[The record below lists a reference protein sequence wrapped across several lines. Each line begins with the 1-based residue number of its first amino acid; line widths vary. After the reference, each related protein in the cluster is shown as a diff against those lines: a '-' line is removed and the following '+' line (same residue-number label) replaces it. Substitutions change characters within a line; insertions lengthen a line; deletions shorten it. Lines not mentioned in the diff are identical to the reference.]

1 MRYMSKYSECLPSL
15 ISLIFLFYH
24 ARHQKATSK
33 ASTTRPETGALH
45 PRDESRGFRSQVS
58 VRDESLL
65 AQLHPNRIV
74 IPRAVYTELSNPHI
88 AHLKARVDTMLAS
101 GQAAIAEIDV
111 GTDEYDVFY
120 KLTQAPE
127 PGIRLLAMEKLRQ
140 LR

>member
-1 MRYMSKYSECLPSL
+1 
-15 ISLIFLFYH
+15 
-24 ARHQKATSK
+24 
-33 ASTTRPETGALH
+33 
-45 PRDESRGFRSQVS
+45 
-58 VRDESLL
+58 
-65 AQLHPNRIV
+65 
-74 IPRAVYTELSNPHI
+74 
-88 AHLKARVDTMLAS
+88 MLAS